1 MRILLWF
8 LAIFCCVQAASAQI
22 DNVNEMPI
30 DTLRADRA
38 AVGSSESRP
47 SSPLDPASPIADP
60 LRSRLFFLS
69 TGQLMEPEQLSLETF
84 DLFGLRAA
92 YAFNDFMQVG
102 FTAILPPFQ
111 GFPFHASGSAK
122 IRLLGATGG
131 LAGVALGAD
140 FGYFFVRGTPSFR
153 GTLQDMSL
161 SATFGR
167 EEASGFVTAVYLP
180 NGMPDSATFSVK
192 YLLQVGAS
200 LPLGKFGK
208 DRGLKFITEGWLGGT
223 SLFDTHPTLAA
234 VGLRSYG
241 RLFVAELGAI
251 FGPPCF
257 DNCPDAGEGVV
268 LYLVPYASATFFF

>member
-1 MRILLWF
+1 MRILLWS
-8 LAIFCCVQAASAQI
+8 LAVLCCVQAASAQVH
-22 DNVNEMPI
+22 NVNGIPV
-30 DTLRADRA
+30 DTLRVDRPPLDPP
-38 AVGSSESRP
+38 ESRA
-47 SSPLDPASPIADP
+47 SSPLDPASLIPDP
-60 LRSRLFFLS
+60 LRSRLFFMS
-69 TGQLMEPEQLSLETF
+69 SGQLMEPEQFSLETF
-84 DLFGLRAA
+84 DLFGLRGT

-122 IRLLGATGG
+122 IRLLGPTGG
-131 LAGVALGAD
+131 LAGLALGAD

-167 EEASGFVTAVYLP
+167 EAASGFVTAVYLP
-180 NGMPDSATFSVK
+180 NGIPDSATFGVK

-200 LPLGKFGK
+200 LPIGMTGK

-223 SLFDTHPTLAA
+223 SIFDAHPTLAA

-241 RLFVAELGAI
+241 PAFVAELGAV

-268 LYLVPYASATFFF
+268 LYLLPYASATVFF